1 MLLHGYL
8 ESLEIWDD
16 FALELSKSY
25 RVLLVDLPGHGESDC
40 SSDCDTVE
48 GLAGSVNAIL
58 EYLKLSQA
66 AIVGHSMGGYL
77 ALAFAEL
84 FPKKTAGLCLF
95 HSTPNADSAE
105 KRQSRME
112 EIEQVIKGEK
122 EMIVEKSIPL
132 RFADK
137 NTTTLQHE
145 LDRAKKMALT
155 ISESAIIGTLKAMAF
170 RIDRNHVIENA
181 TFPTLMI
188 FGAMDHHIPLGVAND
203 LVAKHK
209 KTRTVILDNSGHMG
223 FIEERDQA
231 LKAIKSFLADV
242 FC

>member
-1 MLLHGYL
+1 
-8 ESLEIWDD
+8 
-16 FALELSKSY
+16 
-25 RVLLVDLPGHGESDC
+25 
-40 SSDCDTVE
+40 
-48 GLAGSVNAIL
+48 
-58 EYLKLSQA
+58 
-66 AIVGHSMGGYL
+66 
-77 ALAFAEL
+77 
-84 FPKKTAGLCLF
+84 
-95 HSTPNADSAE
+95 
-105 KRQSRME
+105 ME

-145 LDRAKKMALT
+145 LDRAKRMALT

-170 RIDRNHVIENA
+170 RPDRNHVLENA

-188 FGAMDHHIPLGVAND
+188 FGAMDNHILLSVAND
-203 LVAKHK
+203 LAVKHK